1 MISKFEI
8 NSLNPQIKEQVQH
21 IINHKTKPLGAL
33 GILEDLALRICLIQE
48 TVSPKIASPTVVV
61 FAGDHGITQEGV
73 SPYPQE
79 VSWQMVMNFIAG
91 GAAINVFTKQ
101 NGWDILVVDAGVNH
115 DFDPALPLQHLKV
128 AKGTQNFLHSPA
140 MTKAQLDE
148 ALEKGTN
155 LVKQIHAKG
164 SNCIAFGEMGIG
176 NTSAAAAIMHKITG
190 IAMEA
195 CAGRGTGLNDEGL
208 EKKIAILKQ
217 AIINNPAYTPEE
229 ILQTFG
235 GFEIAM
241 IVGAMLS
248 AAQQKMLIVVD
259 GFIVSSAL
267 LIAHALYPQI
277 LDYCVF
283 AHQSD
288 ETGHKQMLQFL
299 KAKPLLNLNMRLG
312 EGTGAALAL
321 PIIQASVNFINE
333 MSSFESAGVRESED
347 R

>member
-8 NSLNPQIKEQVQH
+8 NSLNTQIKEQVQH

-148 ALEKGTN
+148 ASEKGAN

>member
-1 MISKFEI
+1 MTSKFEI
-8 NSLNPQIKEQVQH
+8 NSLNTQIKEQVQH

-33 GILEDLALRICLIQE
+33 GILEELALRICLIQE
-48 TVSPKIASPTVVV
+48 TVSPKIASPTMVV

-101 NGWDILVVDAGVNH
+101 NGWDIMVVDAGVNH

-128 AKGTQNFLHSPA
+128 DKGTQNFLNGPA

-148 ALEKGTN
+148 ALEKGAR
-155 LVKQIHAKG
+155 LVQQIHARG

-208 EKKIAILKQ
+208 NRKIAILKQ
-217 AIINNPAYTPEE
+217 AIINNPAYSPEE

-241 IVGAMLS
+241 MVGAMLS
-248 AAQQKMLIVVD
+248 AAEQKMLILVD

-267 LIAHALYPQI
+267 LIAHALHPQI
-277 LDYCVF
+277 LDYCIF

-288 ETGHKQMLQFL
+288 ENGHKQMLQFL

-312 EGTGAALAL
+312 EGTGAALVL
-321 PIIQASVNFINE
+321 PIVQASVNFINE
-333 MSSFESAGVRESED
+333 MSSFESAGVSGK
-347 R
+347 

>member
-1 MISKFEI
+1 MTSKFEI
-8 NSLNPQIKEQVQH
+8 NSLNTQIQEQVQH

-48 TVSPKIASPTVVV
+48 TVSPKIVSPTVVV

-101 NGWDILVVDAGVNH
+101 NGWNIFVVDAGVNH

-148 ALEKGTN
+148 ALEKGAN
-155 LVKQIHAKG
+155 LVKQIHANG